1 MAEYVLKCNCCIF
14 ATGSRQ
20 FSTLIIAGG
29 AAVAASLG
37 GLLLDDGVKL
47 GEEAVENGGIPGVN
61 LATAPIDDN
70 TRLLLQIGAGLLIL
84 VGATIGELVHH
95 RHIWGD
101 HARLA

>member
-1 MAEYVLKCNCCIF
+1 MAASLFNHVFCVF
-14 ATGSRQ
+14 GTGSRQ

-84 VGATIGELVHH
+84 VGATIGELIHH
-95 RHIWGD
+95 NDIQR
-101 HARLA
+101 